1 MNEDRDSLTQWIDNE
16 RDRIIS
22 FLQAFIRCKSPN
34 PPGDT
39 TEAARHI
46 MDFLR
51 DERLEF
57 RVIAPEPTMPNLIA
71 AFDGARGGKH
81 LVLNGHI
88 DVFPVG
94 DGTGWAEDPWG
105 GKIVN
110 GKIYGRGACDMKA
123 GTTASIF
130 TYVFLHRLR
139 DRLKG
144 RLTLTAVSDEET
156 FGPWGARYLVKHH
169 PEVLGDCVLNGEPGS
184 PYTVRFGEKG
194 PLWLEF
200 KIRTRGA
207 HGAYTHASESAI
219 KVAQRLIGD
228 LELVTEIEPAVSD
241 NIARSLEAARES
253 VEKAMGKGA
262 ADIVSKVTLNIGV
275 IEGGLKVNMVPFA
288 CRFEADIRLPLGVTK
303 EKVMAVVGKI
313 LAKYPQ
319 ASVTEINFNPPSYC
333 APDSAMVGIIQKNA
347 ETLGGFNPTPIV
359 SLGGTDA
366 RLWRYRDIPAYV
378 YGPFPHGMG
387 STDEHV
393 DVEEFLHIVRVHA
406 LSAYDYLM
414 VG

>member
-1 MNEDRDSLTQWIDNE
+1 MSNDRETLSQWVDRE
-16 RDRIIS
+16 RERIVA
-22 FLQAFIRCKSPN
+22 FFRAFIRCRSPN

-46 MDFLR
+46 GDFLR
-51 DERLEF
+51 GEGLEF
-57 RVIAPEPTMPNLIA
+57 RVIAPQATMPNLVA
-71 AFDGARGGKH
+71 AFEGIGHGKH

-94 DGTGWAEDPWG
+94 DGTGWTRDPWG
-105 GKIVN
+105 GELVD

-130 TYVFLHRLR
+130 TYCFLHRIR
-139 DRLKG
+139 ERLKG

-156 FGPWGARYLVKHH
+156 FGPWGARYLVEQH
-169 PEVLGDCVLNGEPGS
+169 PEVLGDCLLNGEPGS
-184 PYTVRFGEKG
+184 PYTVRFGEKW

-207 HGAYTHASESAI
+207 HGAYTHASESAT
-219 KVAQRLIGD
+219 KLAQRLIAD
-228 LELVTEIEPAVSD
+228 LEIVSEIKPTVSD
-241 NIARSLEAARES
+241 NIARSLEAAREA
-253 VEKAMGKGA
+253 VDKAMGKGA

-288 CRFEADIRLPLGVTK
+288 CRFEADIRLPLGVTR
-303 EKVMAVVGKI
+303 EQVMAEVLKV
-313 LAKYPQ
+313 LANYPQ
-319 ASVTEINFNPPSYC
+319 ASVTEMNFNPPSYC
-333 APDSAMVGIIQKNA
+333 TPDGAMVGIIQKNVQA
-347 ETLGGFNPTPIV
+347 LRGFKPAPIV

-387 STDEHV
+387 SADEHV
-393 DVEEFLHIVRVHA
+393 DVEEFLHIVRVHV

-414 VG
+414 AG

>member
-51 DERLEF
+51 NEELEF
-57 RVIAPEPTMPNLIA
+57 RVVAPEATLPNLIA

-94 DGTGWAEDPWG
+94 DGTGWTEDPWG

-241 NIARSLEAARES
+241 NIARSLETARES
-253 VEKAMGKGA
+253 MDKSMGKGA

-303 EKVMAVVGKI
+303 EKVMAVVGKV

-319 ASVTEINFNPPSYC
+319 ASVTEVNFNPPSYC
-333 APDSAMVGIIQKNA
+333 APDSAMVGIIQKNV
-347 ETLGGFNPTPIV
+347 ETLGGFKPTPIV

-387 STDEHV
+387 STNEHV

-414 VG
+414 AG

>member
-1 MNEDRDSLTQWIDNE
+1 MNEDRDSLARWVDDE
-16 RDRIIS
+16 RERIIA
-22 FLQAFIRCKSPN
+22 FLQAFIRCRSPN

-51 DERLEF
+51 NEELEF
-57 RVIAPEPTMPNLIA
+57 RVIAPEATMPNLIA

-200 KIRTRGA
+200 KVRTRGA
-207 HGAYTHASESAI
+207 HGAYTHASEGAI

-253 VEKAMGKGA
+253 MDKAMGRGA

-313 LAKYPQ
+313 LTKYPQ

-333 APDSAMVGIIQKNA
+333 APDSAMVGIIQKNV
-347 ETLGGFNPTPIV
+347 ETLGGFKPTPIV

-387 STDEHV
+387 STNEHV

-414 VG
+414 FG